1 MDLNHLSLMDDFTA
15 YLFSWRSFFFGRRNL
30 SNNLETGTEDFIV
43 QLKRIFLTM
52 KEASWG
58 QGNVKMK
65 EKNHII
71 AGLLKLA
78 QGPPDPNHAQ
88 AGTSRARCS
97 GLMSSWLLKTF
108 KEETPQP
115 LYATHAV
122 LCHPHSKLSEGTSC
136 VPVCARCLLFW
147 H

>member
-1 MDLNHLSLMDDFTA
+1 MDLYHLSLMDDFTA

-65 EKNHII
+65 EKI
-71 AGLLKLA
+71 
-78 QGPPDPNHAQ
+78 
-88 AGTSRARCS
+88 T
-97 GLMSSWLLKTF
+97 
-108 KEETPQP
+108 
-115 LYATHAV
+115 
-122 LCHPHSKLSEGTSC
+122 
-136 VPVCARCLLFW
+136 
-147 H
+147 